1 MHFWLA
7 LLGLQM
13 LVCAAFAAGPV
24 ETSVF
29 SVQGVEVDV
38 TDTNA
43 AAAKD
48 KALLEVQ
55 LKAFA
60 TLTENLGTPD
70 FAAEMAKMEAEDVV
84 PMLKSLSI
92 EEEKISPGHYAG
104 KFTVR
109 FLPEKVKPLFQRYGI
124 ELPGAQGP
132 AMLVIPVWSD
142 GKSTAVLWEDNPWR
156 KAWQAL
162 NAQQAQI
169 PIIIPLGDQD
179 DAALLSP
186 QNALNNDPVKLEAM
200 RRRYD
205 VRTLLVAFAEPAEGG
220 GVHARMVGK
229 SPLGNITFDKIYIA
243 DSGTEQDSALLAVQ
257 RFHKVMVD
265 KYKSDIVKAEAGEN
279 DQQATVSSQSV
290 SVAISFQGP
299 SQWNGIRAR
308 ILSAPGVVGVDI
320 TSLDSQGASAR
331 LLYTGGIEDMK
342 DSFQSAGLQFLRNGG
357 TWVIEAL

>member
-7 LLGLQM
+7 FWGLQM
-13 LVCAAFAAGPV
+13 LGGTAMAAGPI

-38 TDTNA
+38 TDANA

-48 KALLEVQ
+48 KALVEVQ

-60 TLTENLGTPD
+60 TLAENLGSPD
-70 FAAEMAKMEAEDVV
+70 FAAEMAKLEAKDVV

-92 EEEKISPGHYAG
+92 EEEKISPGHYEG

-124 ELPGAQGP
+124 DLPKAQGP

-142 GKSTAVLWEDNPWR
+142 GKSNTVLWEDNPWR
-156 KAWQAL
+156 KAWTEL

-169 PIIIPLGDQD
+169 PIIVPLGDQD
-179 DAALLSP
+179 DTTTLSP
-186 QNALNNDPVKLEAM
+186 QEALNNDPVKLEAM

-205 VRTLLVAFAEPAEGG
+205 VKTLLVAFAEPAEGG
-220 GVHARMVGK
+220 GVHARMVGQ
-229 SPLGNITFDKIYIA
+229 SPLGKITFDKIYIA
-243 DSGTEQDSALLAVQ
+243 DTGTEQDSALLAVQ

-265 KYKSDIVKAEAGEN
+265 KYKSDIAKA
-279 DQQATVSSQSV
+279 DVQQANAGPQSV
-290 SVAISFQGP
+290 PVAIPFEGP
-299 SQWNGIRAR
+299 SQWNGLRAR
-308 ILSAPGVVGVDI
+308 ILATPGVVGVDI
-320 TSLDSQGASAR
+320 TSLDGQGAAAR
-331 LLYTGGIEDMK
+331 LMYTGGIEDMK
-342 DSFQSAGLQFLRNGG
+342 SSFQSTGLQLSRSGG
-357 TWVIEAL
+357 IWVIEAL